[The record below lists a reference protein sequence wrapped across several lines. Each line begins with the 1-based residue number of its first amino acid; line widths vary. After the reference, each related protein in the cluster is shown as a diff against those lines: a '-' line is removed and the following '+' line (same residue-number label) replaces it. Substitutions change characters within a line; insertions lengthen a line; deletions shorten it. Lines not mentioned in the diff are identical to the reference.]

1 MSQCVYFTTMYGLDR
16 KVYWEFLVVCP
27 VGRVGIVFRIQ
38 DEVKPER
45 IRGSSD
51 TPNWVF
57 GSETT
62 CTWFKA

>member
-1 MSQCVYFTTMYGLDR
+1 MYGLDR
-16 KVYWEFLVVCP
+16 KVYWEFLVACP

-38 DEVKPER
+38 DEAKPER
-45 IRGSSD
+45 IRGASD
-51 TPNWVF
+51 TPDWVF

>member
-1 MSQCVYFTTMYGLDR
+1 MYGLDR
-16 KVYWEFLVVCP
+16 KVYWEFFVACP